1 MFEEIWP
8 DRDFLPRSL
17 PKEDDVDDGEDGGKA
32 EGNLVETE
40 QGIGV
45 EEQRQRGDVQNEFV
59 NEENAIEQ
67 QQQ

>member
-59 NEENAIEQ
+59 DEENAIQ
-67 QQQ
+67 QQQQ